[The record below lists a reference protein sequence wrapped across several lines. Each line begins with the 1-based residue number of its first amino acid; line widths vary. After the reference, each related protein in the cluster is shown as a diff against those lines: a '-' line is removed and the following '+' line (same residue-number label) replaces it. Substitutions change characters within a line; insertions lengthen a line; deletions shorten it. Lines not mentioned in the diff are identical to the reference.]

1 MWQALTT
8 KLPGYD
14 RRPWTLQAVDL
25 QACVGGLGRCG
36 FHASEF
42 CLAAGQWT
50 NHILLA
56 TQDQARKQAAL
67 SWRQSSETCPL
78 LEMCCLFHQK
88 TSFANRA
95 QRREQSR
102 RRSRFL
108 FSNLRFITRKSNVQ
122 PAFAGTSSPGRPLE
136 NGVFWFHAYVK
147 LIGFANLPLWQLR
160 LRFVFSRDESCWVL
174 AMVHLNKWVWHRI
187 F

>member
-1 MWQALTT
+1 MSSFTYIAYGQMWQALTT

-14 RRPWTLQAVDL
+14 RRPWTLKAVDL
-25 QACVGGLGRCG
+25 QACAGGLGRCG
-36 FHASEF
+36 FHASR
-42 CLAAGQWT
+42 T

-95 QRREQSR
+95 QRRELSR

-108 FSNLRFITRKSNVQ
+108 FSNLSFITRKSNVQ
-122 PAFAGTSSPGRPLE
+122 PVCAGTSSPGRPLE
-136 NGVFWFHAYVK
+136 NGVFLISCICKTYWFCK
-147 LIGFANLPLWQLR
+147 FT
-160 LRFVFSRDESCWVL
+160 FVATEVEICFV
-174 AMVHLNKWVWHRI
+174 
-187 F
+187 